1 MQPRHY
7 LLAAVLAS
15 AALAMQKCPP
25 NPSGLVL
32 QCAFECCESLEGP
45 NQGYYCCG
53 ADEKHLIDEAGVS
66 HGRAERF
73 VAYGTTLQVDYTML
87 VIGLILSIVISILL
101 SFFCCLLCNGCWLH
115 RRRNPQMYESVNES
129 GFYPICCNLLRTCNP
144 HNLFSR
150 RIWHSHGYRRIQH
163 TSTPVPGRQHL
174 PWLVHFLAAEL
185 QEPRAI
191 QRGRNAEGRPQ
202 ERSPG
207 PRPKLLKMS
216 IKTDKTS
223 QVMLQWC

>member
-129 GFYPICCNLLRTCNP
+129 GFYPICCGFGIPMGTVV
-144 HNLFSR
+144 FSTHPPQFR
-150 RIWHSHGYRRIQH
+150 DDNIYHGSS
-163 TSTPVPGRQHL
+163 TSSLPSSRNRVRFNEDGTPKGV
-174 PWLVHFLAAEL
+174 
-185 QEPRAI
+185 
-191 QRGRNAEGRPQ
+191 
-202 ERSPG
+202 
-207 PRPKLLKMS
+207 LKNGH
-216 IKTDKTS
+216 
-223 QVMLQWC
+223 QGQGQNY